1 MEKLTIKIMNS
12 LEKFLE
18 AYDTCSK
25 SEVIYNWSALKKEI
39 EKVLKENSD
48 YKLFNY
54 YECPQCKNGL
64 ITDRD
69 KDQVVRCECGA
80 KYYVH
85 NNCITPIKEAETNSW
100 QDGNIRKWKCG
111 CDGLMACESSEDRVV
126 TCGICNRRYAWD
138 SKLKRITYISE
149 TGRGEGDTSEFW
161 IDPALA
167 WKMAVEAKEQLGI
180 K

>member
-1 MEKLTIKIMNS
+1 MEKLATKIMNS
-12 LEKFLE
+12 FENFLE

-39 EKVLKENSD
+39 EKILEEKEEKND

-69 KDQVVRCECGA
+69 KDQVVRCECGM
-80 KYYVH
+80 KYYVY
-85 NNCITPIKEAETNSW
+85 NNYFTPIREAEINSW

-111 CDGLMACESSEDRVV
+111 CDGLMACETGSDSVI
-126 TCGICNRRYAWD
+126 TCLKCHKKYTWND
-138 SKLKRITYISE
+138 KLKRMTHISE
-149 TGRGEGDTSEFW
+149 TRGQRASFA
-161 IDPALA
+161 IDDAIINF
-167 WKMAVEAKEQLGI
+167 KNF
-180 K
+180 